1 MIINNETAIGK
12 TNMKIWE
19 KVYRW
24 KKNLTQYLSIETSIS
39 LRKKTYRQENQK
51 EENTW
56 LGIG

>member
-1 MIINNETAIGK
+1 
-12 TNMKIWE
+12 MKIWE